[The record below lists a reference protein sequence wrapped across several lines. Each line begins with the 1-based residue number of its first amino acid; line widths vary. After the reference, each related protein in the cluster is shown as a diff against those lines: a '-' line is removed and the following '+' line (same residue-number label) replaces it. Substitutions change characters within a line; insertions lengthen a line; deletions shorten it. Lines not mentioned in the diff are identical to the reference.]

1 MKTWGRIAGVL
12 ALSSCASPP
21 PPPPP
26 AVLTLNIVGS
36 AGQNPDPSG
45 QGNSV
50 AVQLYQLASTGKFL
64 STDFY
69 SLTGQE
75 AATLGQDVMGASQQ
89 FLLTPG
95 QKLTE
100 TEPLKPTVTAIGV
113 AVLFRDINHSTWRLT
128 APVAASGPSVV
139 NLRIRGLTASIGN

>member
-1 MKTWGRIAGVL
+1 MKIWLIIAGLL
-12 ALSSCASPP
+12 ALASCSPP

-26 AVLTLNIVGS
+26 AVLTLNIVGN

-45 QGNSV
+45 QGNTV

-75 AATLGQDVMGASQQ
+75 AATLGQDEMGASQQ

-95 QKLTE
+95 QKLVE

-113 AVLFRDINHSTWRLT
+113 AVLFRDINHSNWRVT
-128 APVAASGPSVV
+128 APVASSGPTVV
-139 NLRIRGLTASIGN
+139 TLRINGLTASIGN

>member
-1 MKTWGRIAGVL
+1 MNRWLTVAGVL
-12 ALSSCASPP
+12 ALASCASPP

-26 AVLTLNIVGS
+26 AVLTLNFLGS

-45 QGNSV
+45 QGNTV

-75 AATLGQDVMGASQQ
+75 AATLGQDELGASQQ

-95 QKLTE
+95 QKVTE

-113 AVLFRDINHSTWRLT
+113 AVLFRDINHSTWRVT
-128 APVAASGPSVV
+128 APVAPSGPTVV
-139 NLRIRGLTASIGN
+139 TLRINGLTATIGN